1 MLVTAIYSRYTASV
15 AKYDIIYGSLAT
27 IVALMFWVLHDAPIV
42 LRAVYLLD
50 KDFLIFAI
58 PSSGPVFIGPVETKG
73 EITIRIV
80 QVALQRPF

>member
-1 MLVTAIYSRYTASV
+1 MIDEKERTTIQPDISRIGEV
-15 AKYDIIYGSLAT
+15 AQQ
-27 IVALMFWVLHDAPIV
+27 VLHDAPIV

-80 QVALQRPF
+80 QVAL